1 MEVLVIEDDA
11 ITACAIAEAIERW
24 EHHVDQAFKGEEA
37 LKKARKHMYDLVLL
51 DIFLPDCRGDD
62 LIQELKRIR
71 PGIGIVTMTGY
82 NSRELELHI
91 RQKGILYYMIKPFK
105 AKVMK
110 EVLDHISKKK
120 KGGRKECNRERIENT
135 YSPYY

>member
-1 MEVLVIEDDA
+1 MQVLVIEDDA
-11 ITACAIAEAIERW
+11 ITACSIAEVIERW
-24 EHHVDQAFKGEEA
+24 EHHVDQASRGKEA
-37 LKKARKHMYDLVLL
+37 LEKTRKNRYDLVLL

-71 PGIGIVTMTGY
+71 PGIGIVTMTGH
-82 NSRELELHI
+82 NSRELELSI

-110 EVLDHISKKK
+110 ELLDHISKN
-120 KGGRKECNRERIENT
+120 KGRMEKMV
-135 YSPYY
+135 